1 MLKASLIWVKYLN
14 KSKYYI
20 SCSLIEN
27 LSPSLIEAM
36 STNCIP
42 IVNKVGGNPE
52 VISNNIN
59 GYIFKMNNLKNTS
72 SIIYRILKRK
82 KINSNIIRKSIIDK
96 FSPKKFNNELGKFLN
111 SLDFIY

>member
-1 MLKASLIWVKYLN
+1 
-14 KSKYYI
+14 
-20 SCSLIEN
+20 
-27 LSPSLIEAM
+27 M
-36 STNCIP
+36 SENCIP

-72 SIIYRILKRK
+72 SIIYKILKRK
-82 KINSNIIRKSIIDK
+82 KINSNNIRKSINDK
-96 FSPKKFNNELGKFLN
+96 FSPKKFNYELGKFLN